1 MSQLE
6 TSLGR
11 VASRLGPGVDRMA
24 WPGRGARGL
33 PRAAASSRYIVRWGT
48 QVDVPSSNK
57 GRVDLSRRGVAEPV
71 ALQHVEHRLALVGRS
86 APARSRPAQR
96 CGTGDRPLQAA
107 GLTPVPPG
115 TRPACGAPMAAA
127 QAVPARRCARRE
139 HGDRPRRSRASTS
152 GSASALSESVPKSA
166 CSFACTSTTKRALA
180 SSCSS
185 LALLRVAIRRA
196 AGAAPRPRW
205 APPARRCCAHV
216 AGVQAFPAQYRA
228 LAGRA
233 AASYSATTSS
243 LCAVNVRR
251 RAFSAPPG
259 SGRLLP
265 LAGHPSSI
273 AGDQGTGPR
282 ARSQSSRE
290 QISIPALGESVVTEA
305 LTTAWQRLRGL
316 VPGQAHPAIGLVQ
329 GGRRGAHRAHPPPRG
344 SSRPPPIGSRPLP
357 PTAPG
362 TWPGRSPTARSW
374 WSVSDPARCRARSRA
389 GLPIGGGRD
398 EPPRGGR

>member
-1 MSQLE
+1 MPSSSVAQ
-6 TSLGR
+6 TSAGARSANR
-11 VASRLGPGVDRMA
+11 VRPASTSRISRLGPGQRPRLDPPSVRDRSCLRRGRA
-24 WPGRGARGL
+24 DPAPRWP
-33 PRAAASSRYIVRWGT
+33 AAAHAAGCRSSAR
-48 QVDVPSSNK
+48 
-57 GRVDLSRRGVAEPV
+57 A
-71 ALQHVEHRLALVGRS
+71 GRS
-86 APARSRPAQR
+86 
-96 CGTGDRPLQAA
+96 
-107 GLTPVPPG
+107 
-115 TRPACGAPMAAA
+115 
-127 QAVPARRCARRE
+127 
-139 HGDRPRRSRASTS
+139 PRRSRA
-152 GSASALSESVPKSA
+152 GPGPVSALPEIVSKSA
-166 CSFACTSTTKRALA
+166 CSFAWTSTDGNPALA

-205 APPARRCCAHV
+205 APPARRRCAHV

-251 RAFSAPPG
+251 RAFSAPPA
-259 SGRLLP
+259 SRRLLP
-265 LAGHPSSI
+265 LAGHPSNI